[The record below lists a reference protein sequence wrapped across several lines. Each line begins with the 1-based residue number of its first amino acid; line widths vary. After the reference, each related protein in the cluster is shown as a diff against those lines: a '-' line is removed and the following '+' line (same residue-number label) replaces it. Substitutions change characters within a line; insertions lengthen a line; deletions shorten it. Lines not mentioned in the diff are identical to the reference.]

1 MLGYCFSG
9 LLTMLYLAGH
19 PDAPIRSLVSL
30 APPIDYSASAGITK
44 VFAEGRLEPDDILDE
59 DGNVPGEVVREA
71 FAMRKPT
78 SDLVTNAA
86 LWDNLWKDD
95 YVEGHQAMAQFIREQ
110 VPMPGA
116 LLRQIVD
123 KLIRGN
129 ELATGAT
136 ELSGRRVDLRDIS
149 CPLLVVM
156 AERDELVPVESTQIL
171 REFMGPNME
180 ELTLP
185 AGHVGLIT
193 GPQGR
198 HRDDPAHPR
207 MDRGPQPVP
216 AGERGRIMSS
226 EKPPW
231 RKAIEDYERAIG
243 APLEEFIKSDQFADM
258 AAKAAKQQGQGPT
271 PPVPPMPGMPG
282 ASTTEFLHA
291 MNLPAASDI
300 EELRAEV
307 QALRD
312 DVRALAE
319 LVAQDREQPEAAPTP
334 EATSTPKARPAP
346 KPKAKAEGQGQGN
359 AEGQCQGEAQSGR
372 QAATGDAKPK
382 PKAE

>member
-1 MLGYCFSG
+1 MEFARVGPSPKQTVWSSGKVELWRYDTEPGAVKYGPPILLVPSVVSRSYVFDLHKGNSFVERLLDAGFAVYLVDWGIAGREESTNTFETYVDELMPQVAAAACEDSGTEEVTMLGYCFSG

-44 VFAEGRLEPDDILDE
+44 VFAEGRLEPEDILDE
-59 DGNVPGEVVREA
+59 DGNVPGDVVREA

-78 SDLVTNAA
+78 SDLVTYAA

-136 ELSGRRVDLRDIS
+136 ELGDRRVDLRDIA

-156 AERDELVPVESTQIL
+156 AERDELVPVESTQVL
-171 REFMGPNME
+171 REFMGPNYE
-180 ELTLP
+180 ELSLP

-193 GPQGR
+193 G
-198 HRDDPAHPR
+198 
-207 MDRGPQPVP
+207 
-216 AGERGRIMSS
+216 
-226 EKPPW
+226 
-231 RKAIEDYERAIG
+231 RKAATVTIPHILG
-243 APLEEFIKSDQFADM
+243 WIADHSQSM
-258 AAKAAKQQGQGPT
+258 Q
-271 PPVPPMPGMPG
+271 
-282 ASTTEFLHA
+282 AS
-291 MNLPAASDI
+291 
-300 EELRAEV
+300 EV
-307 QALRD
+307 
-312 DVRALAE
+312 E
-319 LVAQDREQPEAAPTP
+319 
-334 EATSTPKARPAP
+334 S
-346 KPKAKAEGQGQGN
+346 
-359 AEGQCQGEAQSGR
+359 
-372 QAATGDAKPK
+372 
-382 PKAE
+382 

>member
-1 MLGYCFSG
+1 MSDDGIAEIMKEMERNALRLQNGIKLAMGMEFARVGPTPKQTVWSSGKVELWRYDTEPGAVRYGPPILLVPSVVSRSYVFDLHTGNSFVERLLGAGFDVYLVDWGVAGKEESTNTFETYVDEHLPAVVAAACADAGTDDITMLGYCFSG

-19 PDAPIRSLVSL
+19 PDAPIRSLVAL
-30 APPIDYSASAGITK
+30 APPIDYAASEGITK
-44 VFAEGRLEPDDILDE
+44 VFAEGRLEPDEILDE
-59 DGNVPGEVVREA
+59 DGNVPGDVVREA

-116 LLRQIVD
+116 LLRQIVE

-136 ELSGRRVDLRDIS
+136 ELGGRQVALRDIA

-156 AERDELVPVESTQIL
+156 AERDELVPVESTQVL

-193 GPQGR
+193 G
-198 HRDDPAHPR
+198 
-207 MDRGPQPVP
+207 
-216 AGERGRIMSS
+216 
-226 EKPPW
+226 
-231 RKAIEDYERAIG
+231 RKAATVTIPHILGWIADHSHVLQESEIE
-243 APLEEFIKSDQFADM
+243 S
-258 AAKAAKQQGQGPT
+258 
-271 PPVPPMPGMPG
+271 
-282 ASTTEFLHA
+282 
-291 MNLPAASDI
+291 
-300 EELRAEV
+300 
-307 QALRD
+307 
-312 DVRALAE
+312 
-319 LVAQDREQPEAAPTP
+319 
-334 EATSTPKARPAP
+334 
-346 KPKAKAEGQGQGN
+346 
-359 AEGQCQGEAQSGR
+359 
-372 QAATGDAKPK
+372 
-382 PKAE
+382 

>member
-1 MLGYCFSG
+1 M
-9 LLTMLYLAGH
+9 
-19 PDAPIRSLVSL
+19 
-30 APPIDYSASAGITK
+30 
-44 VFAEGRLEPDDILDE
+44 FAEGRLEPDDILDE
-59 DGNVPGEVVREA
+59 DGNVPGDVVREA

-136 ELSGRRVDLRDIS
+136 ELSGRRVELRDIK

-156 AERDELVPVESTQIL
+156 AERDELVPVESTLIL
-171 REFMGPNME
+171 REFMGPNFE
-180 ELTLP
+180 ELSLP

-193 GPQGR
+193 GRKAATVTIPHILGWIADHSQSL
-198 HRDDPAHPR
+198 
-207 MDRGPQPVP
+207 QESEV
-216 AGERGRIMSS
+216 ESVSS

-231 RKAIEDYERAIG
+231 RKAIEDYERSIG

-258 AAKAAKQQGQGPT
+258 AAKAAKQQGRRCHRCRRCRRCRREHDGVAARDGP
-271 PPVPPMPGMPG
+271 PRRERHRGAARRDPG
-282 ASTTEFLHA
+282 AA
-291 MNLPAASDI
+291 RRRP
-300 EELRAEV
+300 RAH
-307 QALRD
+307 
-312 DVRALAE
+312 RAGRE
-319 LVAQDREQPEAAPTP
+319 GREQPEAAPSP
-334 EATSTPKARPAP
+334 GRRRQGQPRPQPKADARPKAKPRQGQATPKAARQ
-346 KPKAKAEGQGQGN
+346 AEGQG
-359 AEGQCQGEAQSGR
+359 ER
-372 QAATGDAKPK
+372 QAAEGLAARQAK

>member
-1 MLGYCFSG
+1 MSDDGIAEIMREMERNALRLQNGIKLAMGMEFARVGPTPKQTVWSSGKVELWRYDTEPGAVKYGPPILLVPSVVSRSYVFDLHAGNSFVEHLLAGGFSVYLVDWGVAGKEESTNTFETYVDEYLPQVAAAACADAGTDDVTMLGYCFSG
-9 LLTMLYLAGH
+9 MLTMLYVAGH

-30 APPIDYSASAGITK
+30 APPVDFAASEGITK
-44 VFAEGRLEPDDILDE
+44 VFAEGRLEPDEILDE
-59 DGNVPGEVVREA
+59 DGNVPGDVVREA

-110 VPMPGA
+110 VPLPGA
-116 LLRQIVD
+116 LLRQIVT

-136 ELSGRRVDLRDIS
+136 ELSGRQVVLRDIA

-193 GPQGR
+193 G
-198 HRDDPAHPR
+198 
-207 MDRGPQPVP
+207 
-216 AGERGRIMSS
+216 
-226 EKPPW
+226 
-231 RKAIEDYERAIG
+231 RKAATVTIPHILG
-243 APLEEFIKSDQFADM
+243 WIADHS
-258 AAKAAKQQGQGPT
+258 QSLQE
-271 PPVPPMPGMPG
+271 
-282 ASTTEFLHA
+282 S
-291 MNLPAASDI
+291 
-300 EELRAEV
+300 EV
-307 QALRD
+307 
-312 DVRALAE
+312 E
-319 LVAQDREQPEAAPTP
+319 P
-334 EATSTPKARPAP
+334 
-346 KPKAKAEGQGQGN
+346 
-359 AEGQCQGEAQSGR
+359 
-372 QAATGDAKPK
+372 
-382 PKAE
+382 

>member
-1 MLGYCFSG
+1 MAAACEDAGSDDLTMLGYCFSG

-44 VFAEGRLEPDDILDE
+44 VFAEGRLEPEDILDE
-59 DGNVPGEVVREA
+59 DGNVPGDVVREA

-136 ELSGRRVDLRDIS
+136 ELSGRRVDLRDIA

-156 AERDELVPVESTQIL
+156 AERDELVPVESTLVL
-171 REFMGPNME
+171 REFMGPNFE
-180 ELTLP
+180 ELSLP

-193 GPQGR
+193 G
-198 HRDDPAHPR
+198 
-207 MDRGPQPVP
+207 
-216 AGERGRIMSS
+216 
-226 EKPPW
+226 
-231 RKAIEDYERAIG
+231 RKAATVTIPHILG
-243 APLEEFIKSDQFADM
+243 WIADHSQSM
-258 AAKAAKQQGQGPT
+258 Q
-271 PPVPPMPGMPG
+271 
-282 ASTTEFLHA
+282 AS
-291 MNLPAASDI
+291 
-300 EELRAEV
+300 EV
-307 QALRD
+307 
-312 DVRALAE
+312 E
-319 LVAQDREQPEAAPTP
+319 
-334 EATSTPKARPAP
+334 S
-346 KPKAKAEGQGQGN
+346 
-359 AEGQCQGEAQSGR
+359 
-372 QAATGDAKPK
+372 
-382 PKAE
+382 